1 MMKLRLLIL
10 VVLVVVVVYGVL
22 NLFVMI
28 VHTALQTLTEVGK
41 SRIVMMQ

>member
-10 VVLVVVVVYGVL
+10 VVLVVVVYGVL